1 MIGEFAASKAGHDKG
16 KLYIV
21 VACDA
26 DYVWLADGE
35 YKTLETPKKKS
46 RKHVQCIRVTVGE
59 ELTAQIIAKKPH
71 LNEALKYAIKCRMA
85 GK

>member
-1 MIGEFAASKAGHDKG
+1 MTGEFAASKAGHDKG

-26 DYVWLADGE
+26 EYVWLADGK
-35 YKTLETPKKKS
+35 YKTLEEPKKKS
-46 RKHVQCIRVTVGE
+46 RKHVQCIHETVGE

-71 LNEALKYAIKCRMA
+71 LNEAIKYAIKCKMA